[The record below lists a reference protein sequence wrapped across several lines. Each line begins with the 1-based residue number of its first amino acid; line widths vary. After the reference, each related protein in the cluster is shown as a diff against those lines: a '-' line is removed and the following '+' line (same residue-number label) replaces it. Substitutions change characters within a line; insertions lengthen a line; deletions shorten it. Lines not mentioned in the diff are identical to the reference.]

1 VSAIVAM
8 QHAGF
13 VFGAWGV
20 VAGALAVYSV
30 RLVLRGRAL
39 TKTVAPEHR
48 RWMQSSEP
56 TDRTPS

>member
-1 VSAIVAM
+1 MVAM

-13 VFGAWGV
+13 VLGAWGV
-20 VAGALAVYSV
+20 VGVSLGAYAV

-39 TKTVAPEHR
+39 SRSVDPEHR

-56 TDRTPS
+56 TNRTSS